1 MKKSLSREHRRTL
14 ENTVA
19 AARID
24 AEAGAEKALQAL
36 AVGAAALPTHLS
48 PEQRAL
54 RVRLREHARQLGDPR
69 GADKTQATD
78 RLLVEVAYEHWHRM
92 LFARFLAAAEL
103 LMHPDGYPVTLRNVS
118 MTLRHPGT
126 LI

>member
-36 AVGAAALPTHLS
+36 FVGVAAAPSYLT
-48 PEQRAL
+48 PEQRGL
-54 RVRLREHARQLGDPR
+54 RVRLREHARQLAR
-69 GADKTQATD
+69 TIYGAHHTEQTAGII
-78 RLLVEVAYEHWHRM
+78 VMVFVVA
-92 LFARFLAAAEL
+92 ARNIFTT
-103 LMHPDGYPVTLRNVS
+103 PS
-118 MTLRHPGT
+118 
-126 LI
+126 